1 MRVIV
6 VVPTYNEAANLPP
19 MAAALLALPVAGL
32 RLLIVDDGSP
42 DGTGQLADDLAAR
55 SAGRIAVLHRRG
67 SRGLGR
73 AYRDGFRWALENG
86 ADAIVQ
92 MDADFSH
99 PPSDVTRL
107 LERLAESDVAVGSRY
122 TAGGSVADDWGAG
135 RRTLSRSANAYARAI
150 LGLRTRD
157 ATAGFKAWRRTA
169 LEAVD
174 LDRIRSRGYLSQVEM
189 AYVSERLGLR
199 ISEVP
204 IRFEE
209 RRTGRSKM
217 SLKVKLEAALGI
229 VGVWRR
235 HRRIRPIMG
244 PADGTKA

>member
-1 MRVIV
+1 VNTVI
-6 VVPTYNEAANLPP
+6 VVPTYNEAANLP
-19 MAAALLALPVAGL
+19 ALVESLLALPVPGL
-32 RLLIVDDGSP
+32 GLLIVDDGSP
-42 DGTGQLADDLAAR
+42 DGTGPLADDLAAR
-55 SAGRIAVLHRRG
+55 SAGRIAVLHRHG
-67 SRGLGR
+67 TRGLGLS
-73 AYRDGFRWALENG
+73 YRDGFRWALHNG
-86 ADAIVQ
+86 ADAVVQ

-99 PPSDVTRL
+99 PPSDVPRL

-122 TAGGSVADDWGAG
+122 TTGGSVADDWGAG
-135 RRTLSRSANAYARAI
+135 RRNLSRTANAYARTI

-174 LDRIRSRGYLSQVEM
+174 LDRLRSRGYLLQVEM

-199 ISEVP
+199 VTEVP
-204 IRFEE
+204 IRFKE
-209 RRTGRSKM
+209 RRAGRSKM

-235 HRRIRPIMG
+235 LRRVRPIAG
-244 PADGTKA
+244 PAARTSV